1 MKKQSVLFM
10 MVLFVSFLA
19 HTSSAQSLND
29 EDPYVIIVE
38 FTFDETNV
46 DKAIDLLLE
55 MQAQTLDNEEGCL
68 VYDVMLSEENP
79 AKIFIYESYE
89 NEAAFTKH
97 QRSAYHKAII
107 SEQLSPLLK
116 ESKVTKVIP
125 LNQDENFDESFTD
138 EEV

>member
-1 MKKQSVLFM
+1 MKKKLVLLM
-10 MVLFVSFLA
+10 MVLFVSILA
-19 HTSSAQSLND
+19 HTSAAQAQND

-38 FTFDETNV
+38 FTFEERDV

-89 NEAAFTKH
+89 NEAAFTTH
-97 QRSAYHKAII
+97 QRSAYHQAII
-107 SEQLSPLLK
+107 TKKLTPLLK

-125 LNQDENFDESFTD
+125 LNQDENFGEGFTD
-138 EEV
+138 GEV